1 MSDAR
6 QTILVISNDALLCA
20 AVRRDLEIR
29 RPDVRVSAVDGVAAA
44 LILMESVAPCAI
56 LMAAEATDYR
66 PDGRLDGLSDNLP
79 DGSRDDWQDAAGGE
93 ELRGAIAALGT
104 AVNAIAEYAP
114 IVVMGQATWE
124 PDLQALIAAGE
135 VDYVPRSNG
144 CIAIAVG
151 LLERRLAQAK
161 APACGDPHLTED
173 WEKDFAEVLRHE
185 LNNPLTGILGNAEL
199 LLAEISRRNDGQ
211 LPSGGLQRVET
222 IAALAMRMRETV
234 RQLSQEW
241 EARSEAVRSA

>member
-1 MSDAR
+1 MSEIR

-20 AVRRDLEIR
+20 AVRRDLEMR
-29 RPDVRVSAVDGVAAA
+29 RPEVRVSAVSGIAAA
-44 LILMESVAPCAI
+44 MRIVEDAAPSAI
-56 LMAAEATDYR
+56 LLAADS
-66 PDGRLDGLSDNLP
+66 PDELQDKLKDNVQDGEPRSLIPGL
-79 DGSRDDWQDAAGGE
+79 
-93 ELRGAIAALGT
+93 GA
-104 AVNAIAEYAP
+104 AVNALAEYAP
-114 IVVMGQATWE
+114 IVVMGHASWE
-124 PDLQALIAAGE
+124 PGLQDLIAAGE
-135 VDYVPRSNG
+135 ADYVPRSEG
-144 CIAIAVG
+144 CIAIAAG

-161 APACGDPHLTED
+161 PPDGPHSHLPEE

-185 LNNPLTGILGNAEL
+185 LNNPLTGILGNAEML
-199 LLAEISRRNDGQ
+199 MAEISRRNDGQ

>member
-1 MSDAR
+1 MGEAR

-20 AVRRDLEIR
+20 AIRRDLEMR
-29 RPDVRVSAVDGVAAA
+29 RPEVRVSAVSGIAAA
-44 LILMESVAPCAI
+44 LRIMETAAPSAI
-56 LMAAEATDYR
+56 LLAAESPDYL
-66 PDGRLDGLSDNLP
+66 LDGLPDGLP
-79 DGSRDDWQDAAGGE
+79 DAPPYHSQVAASGE
-93 ELRGAIAALGT
+93 KLRGASPALGAAVT
-104 AVNAIAEYAP
+104 ALSGYAP
-114 IVVMGQATWE
+114 IVVMGQASWE
-124 PDLQALIAAGE
+124 PGLQALIAAGE
-135 VDYVPRSNG
+135 ADYVPRSEG
-144 CIAIAVG
+144 CIAIAAG
-151 LLERRLAQAK
+151 LLERRLAQVKPIA
-161 APACGDPHLTED
+161 AADSNLTED

-199 LLAEISRRNDGQ
+199 LLSEITRRNDGQ